1 MEKNKKESFLSKQE
15 EKLGVLIWFRLSR
28 VYNQSIR
35 QSNQHLKAWNLSAA
49 QFDVLV
55 QVGSHERLTQQEL
68 ADKLLVTKGNITQL
82 LSKMEELG
90 WIRRE
95 QEWKTKYISLT
106 EEGQALFDEVVPQ
119 QEQFQASQFDGL
131 DREEKKQLLE
141 LLKKVQKQS

>member
-1 MEKNKKESFLSKQE
+1 MQENKKTSLSKQE
-15 EKLGVLIWFRLSR
+15 EKLGLLIWFRLSR

-35 QSNQHLKAWNLSAA
+35 QSNQHLKTWNLSAA

-106 EEGQALFDEVVPQ
+106 AEGQAMFDEVVPQ
-119 QEQFQASQFDGL
+119 QEKFQASQFGAL

>member
-1 MEKNKKESFLSKQE
+1 MEKNTKESFLSKQE

-106 EEGQALFDEVVPQ
+106 AEGQALFDEVVPQ

>member
-1 MEKNKKESFLSKQE
+1 MQENKKPPLSKQE

-35 QSNQHLKAWNLSAA
+35 LSNQHLKAWNLSAA

-68 ADKLLVTKGNITQL
+68 ADKLLVTKGNIAQL

-106 EEGQALFDEVVPQ
+106 AEGQALFDEVVPQ
-119 QEQFQASQFDGL
+119 QEQFQASQFDAL